1 MRNTI
6 TICFAVGL
14 LIVSSVQAW
23 AHGDP
28 VRSFGAVGNY
38 TTGGEV
44 SEGVGFSIRYDRR
57 AYDLFSDEQ
66 LLAFRAQGEDVHQH
80 SSEETISLNF
90 SVGLNKDWDLGFTLP
105 AARFTGFKDNGDD
118 FAIANNTISETD
130 VSQGLG
136 DLVILGRYRFF
147 QKDDHHI
154 AALMGVKLPTGDYRQ
169 RTNAGDLVGTHNQ
182 PGSGSVDFQLGVAY
196 TGHLQDLLAISA
208 DLISRV
214 NTEGAGEF
222 RSGNSIL
229 ADFAVGYRP
238 HSAFVPFIELNAIFQ
253 QRDME
258 FDEVK
263 KNSGVASLFV
273 SPGFRLTLARVHT
286 LFASYSVPLWQS
298 LPGIQNEEDYRLA
311 FGYGIGF

>member
-1 MRNTI
+1 MKNI
-6 TICFAVGL
+6 IAIWSVYCFLAL
-14 LIVSSVQAW
+14 SVTHAW

-44 SEGVGFSIRYDRR
+44 SEGVGFSIRFDRR
-57 AYDLFSDEQ
+57 AYELFTDQQ

-80 SSEETISLNF
+80 ALEDTASLNF
-90 SVGLNKDWDLGFTLP
+90 SIGLNKDWDLGITLP
-105 AARFTGFKDNGDD
+105 WARFTGFKDNGDD

-136 DLVILGRYRFF
+136 DLVALARYRFW
-147 QKDDHHI
+147 QKDDHHL
-154 AALMGVKLPTGDYRQ
+154 AALMGLKLPTGNYRR

-182 PGSGSVDFQLGVAY
+182 PGSGSIDFQFGAAY
-196 TGHLQDLLAISA
+196 TGHFQDLLAVSA
-208 DLISRV
+208 DLIARV

-229 ADFAVGYRP
+229 ADLAIGYKP
-238 HSAFVPFIELNAIFQ
+238 HSAFVPFIEFNSIFQ
-253 QRDME
+253 QRDIE

-263 KNSGVASLFV
+263 KNSGVSSLFMA
-273 SPGFRLTLARVHT
+273 PGFRLTLARVHT
-286 LFASYSVPLWQS
+286 FFASYSFPLWQD
-298 LPGIQNEEDYRLA
+298 LPGIQNEEKYRIA
-311 FGYGIGF
+311 AGYGIGF

>member
-1 MRNTI
+1 MRNSI
-6 TICFAVGL
+6 MICSVAIL
-14 LIVSSVQAW
+14 LGISSIQAW

-38 TTGGEV
+38 TTGGEI
-44 SEGVGFSIRYDRR
+44 SEGVGFAIRYDRR
-57 AYDLFSDEQ
+57 AYNLFSDEQ
-66 LLAFRAQGEDVHQH
+66 LLAFRAQGKDVHQH
-80 SSEETISLNF
+80 SREETVSLNF
-90 SVGLNKDWDLGFTLP
+90 SVGLSKDWDIGFTLP
-105 AARFTGFKDNGDD
+105 AARFTGFEDNSDA
-118 FAIANNTISETD
+118 FAIANNTISKTD
-130 VSQGLG
+130 VAQGLA

-154 AALMGVKLPTGDYRQ
+154 AALMGLKLPTGDYRQ
-169 RTNAGDLVGTHNQ
+169 TTNAGDLVGTHNQ
-182 PGSGSVDFQLGVAY
+182 PGSGSVDFQLGIAY

-208 DLISRV
+208 DLISRA

-229 ADFAVGYRP
+229 ADFAVGYKP

-258 FDEVK
+258 LDKVK
-263 KNSGVASLFV
+263 KNSGISSLFV

-286 LFASYSVPLWQS
+286 LFASFSIPLWQAP
-298 LPGIQNEEDYRLA
+298 PGTQNKEDYRLT